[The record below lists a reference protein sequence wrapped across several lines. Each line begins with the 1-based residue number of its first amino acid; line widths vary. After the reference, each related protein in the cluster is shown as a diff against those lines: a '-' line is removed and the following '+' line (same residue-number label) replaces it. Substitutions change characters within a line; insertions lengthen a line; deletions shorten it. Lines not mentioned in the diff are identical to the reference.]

1 MPGVSPRDYQHKG
14 ADAQECCEPGLSS
27 GVTSYLQVSTEA
39 AQAVRDGAPGL
50 SCYRAGSCRFCR
62 TRMIKFHS
70 CSMICM
76 AALYSV
82 RQ

>member
-1 MPGVSPRDYQHKG
+1 MQACPLETTNIRELMRRSAVSQAFG
-14 ADAQECCEPGLSS
+14 
-27 GVTSYLQVSTEA
+27 GVTWYLQVSTEA
-39 AQAVRDGAPGL
+39 AQAVCDGAPGL
-50 SCYRAGSCRFCR
+50 SCYRAGSCRFCS
-62 TRMIKFHS
+62 TCMIRFHS